1 MMDSGPDRGGIVGI
15 ILAGGRSRR
24 MGGQSKALKLLA
36 GKPMAAHVIGRLAP
50 HVDACVL
57 NINGGPDAYEQLSVQ
72 LGVAVTPDA
81 FGDYAGPLAGLLSG
95 MVWARR
101 HRPATRWLVTAP
113 CDTPFLPL
121 DYVPRLVAAAGADEI
136 IVIAAS
142 GGRHHFASGLWPI
155 SLAAD
160 LADFLAAGERRIQS
174 WIERH
179 PNRTVDFPIAGD
191 APGGHDPFFNVNTP
205 EDFALAETIAKEFQP

>member
-1 MMDSGPDRGGIVGI
+1 MMDSGPDRGGIVAI

-24 MGGQSKALKLLA
+24 MGGQDKALKRLA

-50 HVDACVL
+50 HVEACVL
-57 NINGGPDAYEQLSVQ
+57 NINGAPDAYEQLSVQ
-72 LGVAVTPDA
+72 LGVAVVPDA

-101 HRPATRWLVTAP
+101 HRPATRWVVTAP

-121 DYVPRLVAAAGADEI
+121 DYVPRLVAAAGAEDGVI
-136 IVIAAS
+136 LIAAS
-142 GGRHHFASGLWPI
+142 GGRRHFASGLWPI
-155 SLAAD
+155 SLADD
-160 LADFLAAGERRIQS
+160 LAGFLAAGERRIQS

-179 PNRTVDFPIAGD
+179 PNRTVDFPF
-191 APGGHDPFFNVNTP
+191 GGEGGVDPFLNVNTP